1 MDIVKVTFNDNTVH
15 EYKKGTLFYD
25 ASKDFDMENIVGYKI
40 NNEVFS
46 LDNKLLEDVKV
57 DFINTNDLIGNR
69 IYKAGL
75 KFLFLVSLQE
85 VFNDFDVVYEHS
97 VPRGMLG
104 VLKGPR
110 VLSHEDI
117 SKIKA
122 RMCKLISDNEI
133 ITKLNVSAKDAIK
146 YFNDK
151 KEIFIEGV
159 KNYSDNIMFPMLDV
173 LKRKDKKFDNLEE
186 TLDEI
191 LDIFIKKHTLT
202 KKAHEEMIA
211 LSHQDEDIA
220 EIFHSKEITMTK
232 QIVEVLKDNGFECDN
247 FLEKVHII
255 IGIVENYCHEI
266 VYHKHSSLNYEM
278 MKKEVITI
286 ITIMLNNYKS

>member
-1 MDIVKVTFNDNTVH
+1 MSEVRMPTQKRSIEKKEKIIEKGFELMCKNGYYNT
-15 EYKKGTLFYD
+15 
-25 ASKDFDMENIVGYKI
+25 
-40 NNEVFS
+40 
-46 LDNKLLEDVKV
+46 
-57 DFINTNDLIGNR
+57 NTNDIAKYAEVSTGI
-69 IYKAGL
+69 IY
-75 KFLFLVSLQE
+75 Q
-85 VFNDFDVVYEHS
+85 
-97 VPRGMLG
+97 
-104 VLKGPR
+104 
-110 VLSHEDI
+110 
-117 SKIKA
+117 
-122 RMCKLISDNEI
+122 
-133 ITKLNVSAKDAIK
+133 

-220 EIFHSKEITMTK
+220 EIFHFKEITMTK
-232 QIVEVLKDNGFECDN
+232 QIVEVLKEKGFECDN

-266 VYHKHSSLNYEM
+266 VYHKHSILNYEA

-286 ITIMLNNYKS
+286 ITTMLDNYKS